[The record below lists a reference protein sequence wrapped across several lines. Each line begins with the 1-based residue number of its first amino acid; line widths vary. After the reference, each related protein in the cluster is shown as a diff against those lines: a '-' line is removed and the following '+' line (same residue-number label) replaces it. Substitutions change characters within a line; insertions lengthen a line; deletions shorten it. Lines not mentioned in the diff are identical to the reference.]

1 MPWRTLCAE
10 LAWKKSRPLRSN
22 EKLPT
27 VPVFRPIRSKEEL
40 AYDRDVTGIETY
52 WTERGTGAVPLPG
65 WDTVS
70 ATTVVTVDLSTMQFS
85 VVYGINS
92 DAYAIGSLPG
102 HYLLH
107 ANQLSVLKIE
117 DLIHP
122 RYFAWGEVFHPLGV
136 YVDAWVT
143 EPELPDEGHVPI
155 GEGVVQENH
164 LTLRSGARI

>member
-92 DAYAIGSLPG
+92 DAYAIGSLP
-102 HYLLH
+102 
-107 ANQLSVLKIE
+107 QDTTFFTRTSF
-117 DLIHP
+117 P
-122 RYFAWGEVFHPLGV
+122 F
-136 YVDAWVT
+136 
-143 EPELPDEGHVPI
+143 
-155 GEGVVQENH
+155 
-164 LTLRSGARI
+164 